1 MNLRKVALG
10 VGGVVVLGA
19 VAILTLTWRPAL
31 DPIAAHPAFDPAQ
44 ITRGAQL
51 AAVGDCAI
59 CHAARDGA
67 AFAGGA
73 ALPTPFGAVVV
84 SNITP
89 DPDTGIGAWSEAAF
103 RRAMRDGVSRDGHFL
118 YPAFPYDHFT
128 HVADADIAAMY
139 AFLMT
144 REPVHAA
151 APPTQLPF
159 PLNIR
164 PVMAAWNLLFLDRK
178 PFAPDPAKDAVWNR
192 GAYLVEGV
200 GHCAACHSPR
210 NALGAEETSHP
221 FTGGTAEGWEAPGL
235 TAASS
240 PAAITWTADALFRF
254 LRHGLDDQHAAS
266 AGPMGA
272 VSHDLSQVPEADVRA
287 IAVYIASMTDPGRHD
302 AAQPAREPPATV
314 VAAQNPPPALQQ
326 TEGATIFAG
335 ACAGCH
341 GAGAPMMLNGRP
353 SLALGSSVTAP
364 TARNATQTI
373 LFGLQPGPGE
383 RGPWMPPFAA
393 SLTDHQV
400 AAVLAYL
407 RGRFTD
413 RPAWTD
419 LDSSVHRIQQDKS
432 AS

>member
-1 MNLRKVALG
+1 MTVRRVAMGLGGLVILAGVVAL
-10 VGGVVVLGA
+10 A
-19 VAILTLTWRPAL
+19 MTWRPAL
-31 DPIAAHPAFDPAQ
+31 DKVAAHPAFEPALVA
-44 ITRGAQL
+44 RGAQL

-59 CHAARDGA
+59 CHAAPGGA

-89 DPDTGIGAWSEAAF
+89 DPDTGIGGWSEAAF
-103 RRAMRDGVSRDGHFL
+103 RRALQDGVSRDGHFL

-128 HVADADIAAMY
+128 HVADADITALY

-144 REPVHAA
+144 REPVHEAVPA
-151 APPTQLPF
+151 TRLPF

-164 PVMAAWNLLFLDRK
+164 PLLAGWNLLFLDRK
-178 PFAPDPAKDAVWNR
+178 PFAPNPAKDAVWNR
-192 GAYLVEGV
+192 GAYLAEGA

-210 NALGAEETSHP
+210 NALGAEDDAHP
-221 FTGGTAEGWEAPGL
+221 FTGGAAEGWEAPGL

-287 IAVYIASMTDPGRHD
+287 IAVYIASMTDPGGHGG
-302 AAQPAREPPATV
+302 AVPALVAT
-314 VAAQNPPPALQQ
+314 AQNPPAALQQ

-393 SLTDHQV
+393 ALTDHQV

-413 RPAWTD
+413 RPAWPD
-419 LDSSVHRIQQDKS
+419 LDTSVSRIRQDKS

>member
-1 MNLRKVALG
+1 MTVRKVAIG
-10 VGGVVVLGA
+10 IGGLVILGA
-19 VAILTLTWRPAL
+19 ACLFALTWRPVL
-31 DPIAAHPAFDPAQ
+31 DKATAHAAFDPALVA
-44 ITRGAQL
+44 RGAQL

-59 CHAARDGA
+59 CHAGPNGA

-103 RRAMRDGVSRDGHFL
+103 RRALRDGVSRDGHFL

-128 HVADADIAAMY
+128 HVTDADIGALY

-144 REPVHAA
+144 REPVHEAVPA
-151 APPTQLPF
+151 THLPF
-159 PLNIR
+159 PLDIR
-164 PVMAAWNLLFLDRK
+164 ALMAGWNLLFLDRK

-192 GAYLVEGV
+192 GAYLAEGL

-210 NALGAEETSHP
+210 NALGAEDDAHP
-221 FTGGTAEGWEAPGL
+221 FSGGTAEGWEAPGL
-235 TAASS
+235 TATSS
-240 PAAITWTADALFRF
+240 PAAVVWTADALFRF

-272 VSHDLSQVPEADVRA
+272 VSHDLSHVPEADVRA
-287 IAVYIASMTDPGRHD
+287 IAVYIASMTDPGGHGGAVPAIVA
-302 AAQPAREPPATV
+302 AAQTPPA
-314 VAAQNPPPALQQ
+314 ALQR

-364 TARNATQTI
+364 TARNATQTV

-383 RGPWMPPFAA
+383 RGPWMPPFGA

-400 AAVLAYL
+400 AAVLTYL

-413 RPAWTD
+413 RPAWND
-419 LDSSVHRIQQDKS
+419 LETSVSRIRQDRS
-432 AS
+432 GS